1 MKLPTPPPAP
11 PVKLP
16 TAPPPAPVPPVTP
29 VKLPPAPAPVAS
41 NFVPY
46 QPPSSSSN
54 CDTLQTFERIANLAV
69 STMKEIYGKG
79 NTSVQQGHRPTG
91 TQPNA
96 PNKPGVTVQVTN

>member
-1 MKLPTPPPAP
+1 MVSVRPVP
-11 PVKLP
+11 PVP
-16 TAPPPAPVPPVTP
+16 PVPPVTP
-29 VKLPPAPAPVAS
+29 VKLPTVPAAAPVAS
-41 NFVPY
+41 TFVPY

-79 NTSVQQGHRPTG
+79 NTAVHSGHPISG

-96 PNKPGVTVQVTN
+96 TNKPGVTVQVTN